1 MACRSRRRTESDLFP
16 GTYGVKQI
24 TDNEKWVQVYDSRIS
39 YTERIAGTGSF
50 TES

>member
-16 GTYGVKQI
+16 GTYSVKQI
-24 TDNEKWVQVYDSRIS
+24 TKNGVQVYDSRIS